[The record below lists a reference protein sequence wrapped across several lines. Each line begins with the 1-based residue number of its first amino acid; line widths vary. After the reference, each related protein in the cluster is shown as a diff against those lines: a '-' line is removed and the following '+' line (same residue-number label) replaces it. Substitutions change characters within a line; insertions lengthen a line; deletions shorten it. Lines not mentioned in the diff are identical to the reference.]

1 VLGKVLVANRG
12 EIALRVIRACRE
24 LGIRSVAVYSTA
36 DADSLHHELADE
48 SVCIGPPPAASSYLN
63 VPAIISAAEL
73 TGADA
78 IHPGYGFLAENARF
92 AEICERVGLKFV
104 GPDSRTI
111 ARMGDKV
118 AARAAAARAGVPVT
132 PGSEGLCRD
141 VAEVKR
147 VGAEVG
153 YPLVIKASAGGGGKG
168 MRVVE
173 AEAEVEV
180 AYLSASREA
189 GANFGDGSVYVEKFL
204 ERLRHVEV
212 QVLADSSGT
221 TVAFPERDCSVQRR
235 YQKLIEES
243 PAPGLPQEIRD
254 GLMGAS
260 ADLIDSLGYEGA
272 GTVEFVYA
280 GNEFYFIEMNTR
292 LQVEHPV
299 TEMISGVD
307 IVAEQLKVAS
317 GERLEVPEDAL
328 TPNGH
333 AIEFRINAEDP
344 RRNFLPQAGL
354 VEVYNPPGG
363 PGVRVDSHL
372 YAGYRVPPHY
382 DSLLAKLI
390 VHARD
395 REGAIRRG
403 LRALDEF
410 AISGLETTLPLHLA
424 VLEDEEFRRVGVTT
438 SFLAERELRDE
449 GGLLRL
455 VAAGSPSA

>member
-1 VLGKVLVANRG
+1 MLGKVLVANRG

-48 SVCIGPPPAASSYLN
+48 SVCIGPPPPASSYLN

-78 IHPGYGFLAENARF
+78 IHTGYGFLAENARF

-118 AARAAAARAGVPVT
+118 AARAAAAQAGVPVT
-132 PGSEGLCRD
+132 PGSEGLCRNI
-141 VAEVKR
+141 AEVKR

-173 AEAEVEV
+173 AEAEVED

-189 GANFGDGSVYVEKFL
+189 GANFGDGSVYVERFL

-410 AISGLETTLPLHLA
+410 AVSGLETTLPLHLA
-424 VLEDEEFRRVGVTT
+424 VLEDEDFRRVGVTT

>member
-1 VLGKVLVANRG
+1 MISKVLVANRG

-24 LGIRSVAVYSTA
+24 LGVRSVAVYSTA
-36 DADSLHHELADE
+36 DRDSLHHELADE

-63 VPAIISAAEL
+63 IPAIISAAEL

-78 IHPGYGFLAENARF
+78 VHPGYGFLAENARF
-92 AEICERVGLKFV
+92 AEICERVGLTFV
-104 GPDSRTI
+104 GPSSRTI
-111 ARMGDKV
+111 ARMGDKAKARET
-118 AARAAAARAGVPVT
+118 AAGSGVPVT
-132 PGSEGLCRD
+132 PGSAGTCESA
-141 VAEVKR
+141 AEVKS

-173 AEAEVEV
+173 SEAEIED
-180 AYLSASREA
+180 AFLSASREA
-189 GANFGDGSVYVEKFL
+189 AATFGDGSVYVEKYL
-204 ERLRHVEV
+204 ERLRHVEM
-212 QVLADSSGT
+212 QVLADSHGT
-221 TVAFPERDCSVQRR
+221 TVTFPERDCSIQRR

-243 PAPGLPQEIRD
+243 PAPGLPEDVRE
-254 GLMGAS
+254 GLMEAS
-260 ADLIDSLGYEGA
+260 ERLVDSLGYEGA

-280 GNEFYFIEMNTR
+280 EGEFYFIEMNTR

-307 IVAEQLKVAS
+307 IVAEQLKVVS
-317 GERLEVPEDAL
+317 GEHLEVPTNAL
-328 TPNGH
+328 TPDGH
-333 AIEFRINAEDP
+333 AMEFRINAEDP

-372 YAGYRVPPHY
+372 YAGYTVPPYY

-395 REGAIRRG
+395 REASIRRG

-410 AISGLETTLPLHLA
+410 AVSGIETTLPLHLA
-424 VLEDEEFRRVGVTT
+424 VLEDEEFRSGGVSTQ
-438 SFLAERELRDE
+438 FLSDRQLESE
-449 GGLLRL
+449 GALLRL
-455 VAAGSPSA
+455 VQKSN